1 MRRTIPFLKEEYFE
15 NVGEKTVF
23 KHIGKYVSDYNV
35 SPTPEALFIEMGN
48 DNSIPEGVFAE
59 IDSVMGEIKS
69 KIKNPEI
76 DWLLTTTENFCKDRA
91 LANALYESINIYEGN
106 NKTYNKEAIPDLLSN
121 ALAVGFDT
129 TIGHDYFDQAEE
141 RFEYYRRKEEKVA
154 TGIEYLDKVTGGGFS
169 KKTLNL
175 FLAGTNVGK
184 SLCMCNLAANNLKDN
199 KNVLYITAEMK
210 EEEIS
215 KRIDANLLDVEIG
228 ALKTVGHD
236 LFMDRI
242 SNLKNKTNG
251 KLVVKEYPTSA
262 ANSNHIRTLLNELW
276 LKRHFVPDIIYV
288 DYLNILTSTR
298 FKSGQISNTNT
309 YYKAISEE
317 LRGLGVEMNLPIV
330 SASQFNRGG
339 YANSNPDIDDT
350 SEAFGINFTA
360 DFVAGLITNEE
371 LANQN
376 LLLVKQLKSRY
387 DNKNSIPCFLIGVD
401 IMKMRYYDL
410 DDPIPAKDATQQK
423 PLSPSSAPAPN
434 NSLNGKGFNFN

>member
-1 MRRTIPFLKEEYFE
+1 MRRTIPFIKEEYFE
-15 NVGEKTVF
+15 TTAEKVVF
-23 KHIGKYVSDYNV
+23 KHIAKYVGNYNLP
-35 SPTPEALFIEMGN
+35 PTPEALFIEIGD
-48 DNSIPEGVFAE
+48 DNSIPEGVFSD
-59 IDSVMGEIKS
+59 IDSIMGEIKS
-69 KIKNPEI
+69 KIKSPEI

-106 NKTYNKEAIPDLLSN
+106 NKTYNKEAIPDLLSS

-129 TIGHDYFDQAEE
+129 TIGHDYFEDAEE
-141 RFEYYRRKEEKVA
+141 RFEYYRRKEEKIA
-154 TGIEYLDKVTGGGFS
+154 TGIAYLDKVTGGGFS

-184 SLCMCNLAANNLKDN
+184 SLCMCNLAANNILDN
-199 KNVLYITAEMK
+199 KNVLYVTAEMK
-210 EEEIS
+210 EEEIA
-215 KRIDANLLDVEIG
+215 KRIDANVLDIEIG
-228 ALKTVGHD
+228 GLKTFRKEA
-236 LFMDRI
+236 FMDRI
-242 SNLKNKTNG
+242 HNIKNKTNG
-251 KLVVKEYPTSA
+251 TLVVKEYPTSA
-262 ANSNHIRTLLNELW
+262 ANANHIRTLLNELW

-339 YANSNPDIDDT
+339 YSNSNPDIDDT

-360 DFVAGLITNEE
+360 DFVAGLISNEE
-371 LANQN
+371 LAAQN

-387 DNKNSIPCFLIGVD
+387 DNKNAIPMFLVGVD

-423 PLSPSSAPAPN
+423 PLSPAASPTIGS
-434 NSLNGKGFNFN
+434 NGKGFNFN